1 MIKAVLFDVDDTLLS
16 FSGYVKETMREG
28 FSRFGLTPY
37 SDAMFPVFERIN
49 TALWR
54 QIELGSLTFEELT
67 ERRWNLIFQEL
78 GIDFDGTVFE
88 TYFRERL
95 FYSAVPEEGA
105 VDLLAYLH
113 RKYTLCVASN
123 GPWEQQMNRLRAGKM
138 DRYFSYFFISSQI
151 GAQKPDKAFFD
162 GCFNVLRGAEFPGLG
177 PEEVMIVG
185 DSVSSDIS
193 GGSDYGLRTCL
204 YRKNAVPPCDHSGA
218 DYAVNSLAEI
228 KNIL

>member
-37 SDAMFPVFERIN
+37 SDDMFPVFERIN
-49 TALWR
+49 NALWR
-54 QIELGSLTFEELT
+54 QIELGTLTFEELT
-67 ERRWNLIFQEL
+67 QRRWNLIFQAL

-88 TYFRERL
+88 DHFRERL
-95 FYSAVPEEGA
+95 FYSAVPEDGA
-105 VDLLAYLH
+105 VDLLEYLR

-123 GPWEQQMNRLRAGKM
+123 GPYEQQMNRLRVGKM

-162 GCFNVLRGAEFPGLG
+162 CCFNILRGSGFPELT
-177 PEEVMIVG
+177 PEETMIVG

-193 GGSDYGLRTCL
+193 GGAAYGLRTCL
-204 YRKNAVPPCDHSGA
+204 YRKNAFSPWDTSGA
-218 DYAVNSLAEI
+218 DYAVSSLAEI